1 VADGDALAAL
11 AVVRSVLPGVRRAA
25 GRRWRTGRDD
35 GLWRRREDVDGDAVA
50 AAWESIDRHA
60 GERHRWP
67 ARVIVR
73 RVERSLRSGHDAHRN
88 FIHRTEPLAAHST
101 VAAVDEYGAWTSAEG
116 TALLVVDAVRTGR
129 LDPVAAALVFAVAVL
144 GLNVSDAGRRLG
156 LDRRA
161 VYRSLGDAHR
171 LLDHAARASPKGAD
185 APQRIQPRIPNLVK
199 ENFPML
205 PLLLTVKQAA
215 DLMGVGRT
223 TLYELMDAGEVYSV
237 HRGASRRVPLWA
249 VYDYVDRLCDG
260 QFRRVPLPAVVP
272 PGPPGRRTGWRRC
285 DRLPPSQGAPRI

>member
-1 VADGDALAAL
+1 MDVWSALEREWAHAAAARSARRRLLAWTSLTPGLAGFASPGDVVEAIGCMGDSERSSSLLSDLLVVADGDALAAL

-35 GLWRRREDVDGDAVA
+35 GLWRCREDVDGDAVA
-50 AAWESIDRHA
+50 AAWEAIDRHA

-88 FIHRTEPLAAHST
+88 FIQRTEPLAADSA

-129 LDPVAAALVFAVAVL
+129 LDPVTAALVFAVAVL

-171 LLDHAARASPKGAD
+171 LLD
-185 APQRIQPRIPNLVK
+185 
-199 ENFPML
+199 
-205 PLLLTVKQAA
+205 QAA
-215 DLMGVGRT
+215 
-223 TLYELMDAGEVYSV
+223 
-237 HRGASRRVPLWA
+237 SRLTE
-249 VYDYVDRLCDG
+249 
-260 QFRRVPLPAVVP
+260 
-272 PGPPGRRTGWRRC
+272 GRRPASDAFNRVSPTCQRRTSRC
-285 DRLPPSQGAPRI
+285 FLCC